1 MSDTLQQLAGQALM
15 VDVAGPRLGEE
26 EAAFLQQLG
35 ARAICLFRRNVPDE
49 ASIRRLIADLQ
60 CALGEDILIGMDQE
74 GGAVMRTLFLPAA
87 PSAMALGAVDDA
99 ELAEKVGAAVARGL
113 ASLGVNWNFAPVL
126 DLNNNPA
133 NPVISERSFGEDPLK
148 ATRLARAWIN
158 GHLSEGVACCV
169 KHFPG
174 HGDTHTD
181 SHLDLPVVDKPKA
194 ELRDYELSPFAA
206 LADLAPG
213 MMSAHIRFPTLDAD
227 WPATL
232 SPAILQQ
239 LLREQLGYQ
248 GVVITDGMNMKAIR
262 ERWGQAQGSAQ
273 ALAAGAD
280 LSLVLQF
287 PDEMEESKQA
297 LIAAVAAGRL
307 SEARLQ
313 EAAARVDALIRRYP
327 SRQRDYD
334 AAQRAADADLFADA
348 WRRALT
354 AHGQPQRPPAGAT
367 LRLVV
372 QDQAPSDGVSE
383 AGLSADALIARLI
396 AQLSRR
402 FSLEVIR
409 YQRREE
415 LDWRRLP
422 QDGRYTV
429 VASTT
434 RERYGARERA
444 EWRPDL
450 HLALWNPYA
459 AADLDAPA
467 LISYGFAD
475 AALDAVAQWL
485 AGEIDAA
492 GALPARL
499 H

>member
-1 MSDTLQQLAGQALM
+1 
-15 VDVAGPRLGEE
+15 
-26 EAAFLQQLG
+26 
-35 ARAICLFRRNVPDE
+35 
-49 ASIRRLIADLQ
+49 
-60 CALGEDILIGMDQE
+60 
-74 GGAVMRTLFLPAA
+74 
-87 PSAMALGAVDDA
+87 
-99 ELAEKVGAAVARGL
+99 
-113 ASLGVNWNFAPVL
+113 
-126 DLNNNPA
+126 
-133 NPVISERSFGEDPLK
+133 
-148 ATRLARAWIN
+148 
-158 GHLSEGVACCV
+158 
-169 KHFPG
+169 
-174 HGDTHTD
+174 
-181 SHLDLPVVDKPKA
+181 
-194 ELRDYELSPFAA
+194 
-206 LADLAPG
+206 

-232 SPAILQQ
+232 SPAILRQ

-248 GVVITDGMNMKAIR
+248 GVMITDGMNMKAIR

-287 PDEMEESKQA
+287 QDEMEESKQA
-297 LIAAVAAGRL
+297 LIDAVAAGRL

-327 SRQRDYD
+327 SRQRDYEP
-334 AAQRAADADLFADA
+334 AQRAADAELFAEA

-354 AHGQPQRPPAGAT
+354 AHGQPQRPPVGAT

-383 AGLSADALIARLI
+383 AGLSADALIARL
-396 AQLSRR
+396 SRH

-409 YQRREE
+409 YQSREE

-459 AADLDAPA
+459 AADLEAPA

-485 AGEIDAA
+485 AGEIEAA

-499 H
+499 Q

>member
-1 MSDTLQQLAGQALM
+1 MSDTLQQLAGQALL
-15 VDVAGPRLGEE
+15 VDVAGPRLGDE
-26 EAAFLQQLG
+26 EAAFLQRLG
-35 ARAICLFRRNVPDE
+35 SRAICLFRRNVPYE

-148 ATRLARAWIN
+148 AARLARAWIS
-158 GHLSEGVACCV
+158 GHLSEGVACCA

-248 GVVITDGMNMKAIR
+248 GVMITDGMNMKAIR

-280 LSLVLQF
+280 L
-287 PDEMEESKQA
+287 
-297 LIAAVAAGRL
+297 
-307 SEARLQ
+307 
-313 EAAARVDALIRRYP
+313 
-327 SRQRDYD
+327 
-334 AAQRAADADLFADA
+334 
-348 WRRALT
+348 
-354 AHGQPQRPPAGAT
+354 
-367 LRLVV
+367 
-372 QDQAPSDGVSE
+372 
-383 AGLSADALIARLI
+383 
-396 AQLSRR
+396 
-402 FSLEVIR
+402 
-409 YQRREE
+409 
-415 LDWRRLP
+415 
-422 QDGRYTV
+422 
-429 VASTT
+429 
-434 RERYGARERA
+434 
-444 EWRPDL
+444 
-450 HLALWNPYA
+450 
-459 AADLDAPA
+459 
-467 LISYGFAD
+467 
-475 AALDAVAQWL
+475 
-485 AGEIDAA
+485 
-492 GALPARL
+492 
-499 H
+499 